1 MDITRRNRDTKKQ
14 NIPPKVVTKVFE
26 TKEEKSELKVNEKRI
41 FNYYIDSDALT
52 KDGIIEVKQKKFPNT
67 IEINLGSGR
76 EITVK
81 NSEKRVDVF
90 APNMHLWIEEI
101 DTGDRRVTLATF
113 DELQR
118 IQAKSIVI
126 GNNSPTGN
134 LGNFN
139 LNYGKDGQLEVSM
152 KRVDLREQDKMIFR
166 GAGEDRELIYEY
178 IDNYEH
184 RNNYEVRISSINN
197 SSKITSNENK
207 ERIIALEL
215 EKFGELHGGTRG
227 VIRIIPEIIAPE
239 TIVTQIIA
247 PDITVGA

>member
-41 FNYYIDSDALT
+41 INSYIDSDALT

-90 APNMHLWIEEI
+90 APNMHLWMEEI

-113 DELQR
+113 DESQR
-118 IQAKSIVI
+118 I
-126 GNNSPTGN
+126 
-134 LGNFN
+134 
-139 LNYGKDGQLEVSM
+139 
-152 KRVDLREQDKMIFR
+152 
-166 GAGEDRELIYEY
+166 
-178 IDNYEH
+178 
-184 RNNYEVRISSINN
+184 
-197 SSKITSNENK
+197 
-207 ERIIALEL
+207 
-215 EKFGELHGGTRG
+215 
-227 VIRIIPEIIAPE
+227 
-239 TIVTQIIA
+239 
-247 PDITVGA
+247 